1 MVLSGSYN
9 NHHLDAGYLI
19 NYQDGNFQEAG
30 FFPTSNAEQD
40 TMWWNGP
47 SGSTS
52 YSSGIGVTCF
62 ECFFYLSSYPTGTSN
77 RFIIRA
83 RSYKSGNNHEMFYV
97 RFDRDDDLS
106 VFTRRIS
113 PNAPNNNG
121 APGGTLVI
129 PNLPNIVNLNQWYH
143 LVIRMYAPDVSSN
156 QRIIE
161 VLIGNTGK
169 NVDGTDHGGGAS
181 TLDGNNFATDNANG
195 QYYFRADDIKSDNQG
210 GPFAL
215 FYRYNDADV
224 ETDTNSIR
232 IAIGTTSMNMDNL
245 DSQIFPGGIADI
257 RFWKSDIF
265 NTKSYFELENN
276 KNKPVVYS
284 PDGDYPDLLHCF
296 RLNETGTSLSAAD
309 YVDVGQYT
317 GRFFDTY
324 SNVGS
329 VTPYSAG
336 YPYDIASFAGDPPGP
351 KFVTGH
357 AAGHA
362 EAIDFFGQQF
372 ATGVGGVPYYREA
385 LPAELGVVTGV
396 NGFDQLSEN
405 NTPVRIAVRDYYNG
419 LVYLLPGTGTVQE
432 DVPDDIDEN
441 LGLDG
446 IGLFVTTDVFYPL
459 AGKDV
464 VYSQFYLIE
473 NASLTEGLDNIN
485 YYASSISGP
494 SIIVVNDSG
503 VGFIT
508 ESEALGG

>member
-9 NHHLDAGYLI
+9 NHHLNGGYLV
-19 NYQDGNFQEAG
+19 NYQDGNFITSG

-40 TMWWNGP
+40 IMWWNG
-47 SGSTS
+47 GSP
-52 YSSGIGVTCF
+52 GVGVTCF
-62 ECFFYLSSYPTGTSN
+62 ESFFYLDSYPDGTN
-77 RFIIRA
+77 RFLIRA
-83 RSYKSGNNHEMFYV
+83 RSQRTGNNAEVFYV
-97 RFDRDDDLS
+97 RFDRDDDITVS
-106 VFTRRIS
+106 VRRTS
-113 PNAPNNNG
+113 PNSANNNG
-121 APGGTLVI
+121 NGSQIIIIAGASDIL
-129 PNLPNIVNLNQWYH
+129 NLGEWYH
-143 LVIRMYAPDVSSN
+143 LIVRMHAPPILGGGTSD

-169 NVDGTDHGGGAS
+169 NVNGTDHAGGTS
-181 TLDGNNFATDNANG
+181 TLEAGNFATDNANG
-195 QYYFRADDIKSDNQG
+195 QYYFRASANFNDGQG
-210 GPFAL
+210 GPFAA
-215 FYRYNDADV
+215 FFKWNSTDV
-224 ETDTNSIR
+224 ETNTNTVR
-232 IAIGTTSMNMDNL
+232 IAIGTNSNNL
-245 DSQIFPGGIADI
+245 NTLNSAIFPGGIADV
-257 RFWKSDIF
+257 RFWKSTVFD
-265 NTKSYFELENN
+265 TKSYFELENN

-296 RLNETGTSLSAAD
+296 RLNETGASLSAAD
-309 YVDVGQYT
+309 YADVGQYT

-324 SNVGS
+324 SNVDS
-329 VTPYSAG
+329 VTPYAAG
-336 YPYDIASFAGDPPGP
+336 YPYDIASFVADPPEP
-351 KFVTGH
+351 KYFSGH

-362 EAIDFFGQQF
+362 DAIDFFGQQF
-372 ATGVGGVPYYREA
+372 ATGVGGVPYYRQA
-385 LPAELGVVTGV
+385 LPAELGAVPPP
-396 NGFDQLSEN
+396 NGFEELAQD

-432 DVPDDIDEN
+432 DLPDAIDTD
-441 LGLDG
+441 LGLEG
-446 IGLFVTTDVFYPL
+446 IGLFVRTDVFYPL